1 MSEYTK
7 KGTNLLCQLSLN
19 VSNEFTLMSC
29 FPSYR
34 DREPFIAP
42 AVALL
47 NSHMADFDTAEVLL
61 LRPLPDF

>member
-1 MSEYTK
+1 
-7 KGTNLLCQLSLN
+7 
-19 VSNEFTLMSC
+19 MSC

-34 DREPFIAP
+34 DREPLIAP

-61 LRPLPDF
+61 LRSLSDFFLFAFLTKLTSILYKLKLCVFSYYV